1 MWEAFLE
8 EGKIILS
15 DLPQSRDLRSL
26 NRLIRFYL
34 SIEDGECQVEPDLG
48 VLSKFQEV
56 HKNGKDELDDHLM
69 LVATDPTDVDDIW
82 ISGKMTPLGQA
93 SSFSRLGLKGRRW
106 AELWRQTFFGV
117 RLGIYKKATESKA
130 EKKAK
135 RPGTYSAAQC
145 GVLLAA
151 AEYAVELSE
160 QDSQRAPFW
169 G

>member
-8 EGKIILS
+8 EGEIILS

-82 ISGKMTPLGQA
+82 ISGKMTPLEQA
-93 SSFSRLGLKGRRW
+93 SSFSRLGLTGRRW
-106 AELWRQTFFGV
+106 AELWRQTFFGA
-117 RLGIYKKATESKA
+117 RLGIYKKATESKS
-130 EKKAK
+130 EKSNKAWDLF
-135 RPGTYSAAQC
+135 RGEVWGPRGGRVCCGTF
-145 GVLLAA
+145 
-151 AEYAVELSE
+151 
-160 QDSQRAPFW
+160 RAGLTASTIW